1 MRLLMFRTAP
11 WRDGSP
17 APTTKLVG
25 RALRTLIPKLETT
38 DVKIIP
44 IRYDSNISFTGQLLK
59 PLREGD
65 NVRIR
70 ETLKNNWMKKATFTR
85 QH

>member
-25 RALRTLIPKLETT
+25 RALRTLVPKLETKGLFQKFMIQ
-38 DVKIIP
+38 KISVQDI
-44 IRYDSNISFTGQLLK
+44 Y
-59 PLREGD
+59 
-65 NVRIR
+65 
-70 ETLKNNWMKKATFTR
+70 
-85 QH
+85 